1 MINIKQLEMMYFSND
16 ESVPYGLKNSLNGK
30 NVILNIKPILVK
42 DWSLFGGCL
51 DLFEYQQQDYND
63 INILSMN
70 YLDFVINIL
79 LKQVNEQNI
88 NVYETKLAMIFN
100 YSCNISDIRLGTF
113 KKKNCLVIFED
124 NKEVAIITAKEFDEI
139 RKIILYQNRYD
150 YDDRYVN
157 PDVKRLYETYARSK
171 NKNVENPTL
180 EKQKIFVISKTGI
193 SMKDINNMTYRTF
206 SQIYRT
212 NVQVDLYF
220 ANKMLQANE
229 RIKDDVVYPL
239 YEKEKDKYAE
249 LFVGMNK
256 LSELGIS
263 GTEQLQ
269 NIQ

>member
-1 MINIKQLEMMYFSND
+1 MINIKQLEAMYFAND
-16 ESVPYGLKNSLNGK
+16 EIVPYGIKNSLNNK
-30 NVILNIKPILVK
+30 EYIINIKPILVK

-51 DLFEYQQQDYND
+51 DLFEYQQQDFND
-63 INILSMN
+63 INIISMN
-70 YLDFVINIL
+70 YLEFVVNIL
-79 LKQVNEQNI
+79 LKQENKI
-88 NVYETKLAMIFN
+88 YETKLAMIFN
-100 YSCNISDIRLGTF
+100 YSCGINDIRLGTF
-113 KKKNCLVIFED
+113 RNKTCLVIFEN

-157 PDVKRLYETYARSK
+157 PEVKKLYETYVKSK

-206 SQIYRT
+206 SQVYKT